1 MRPDSRIAF
10 FVFALT
16 TTYTYIPL
24 VGIESVTAPN
34 GEKTSYLYD
43 GEGRLTEEYL
53 LDGPHRLL

>member
-1 MRPDSRIAF
+1 MWSHEWDAEN
-10 FVFALT
+10 
-16 TTYTYIPL
+16 
-24 VGIESVTAPN
+24 IESVTAPN